1 MSNNE
6 EIEFAPSKARRSL
19 VRFTENEYRKI
30 VGAVIES
37 GKSVPWLLKTA
48 YFKKG
53 ISAPTLDV
61 ERRKTVLRE
70 LSHIGNNVNQLTK
83 MAHIRGFES
92 IKDALF
98 DSLRDIRLLKSFLG
112 LDYGN
117 R

>member
-6 EIEFAPSKARRSL
+6 EIKLVLSQSSRTT
-19 VRFTENEYRKI
+19 VRFTESEYRQI
-30 VGAVIES
+30 VNAVIES

-48 YFKKG
+48 FFKKG

-70 LSHIGNNVNQLTK
+70 LSHIGNNINQIAKT
-83 MAHIRGFES
+83 AHIRGFEC
-92 IKDALF
+92 IKSELLDG
-98 DSLRDIRLLKSFLG
+98 LRDIRLLKSFLG
-112 LDYGN
+112 LAYGD